1 MQKIMKPIGE
11 GLNQLS
17 QWLEGRTNPGQ
28 GTAGLETSHVEG
40 GKGAGRARD
49 GGHSGALNTE
59 ACRFCFAQT

>member
-40 GKGAGRARD
+40 WEGGRE
-49 GGHSGALNTE
+49 GTGWWPLWGLEH
-59 ACRFCFAQT
+59 